1 MLLAGPASRRFTY
14 KVGLSD
20 LFVSTPHLSV
30 ITLVRRSASA
40 AISPWVPL
48 ITFSC
53 QLSCVRVGVVEIL
66 IIKLRLILLKLGKKG
81 LDVDFSCPRDLLG
94 LNLALKRRISS
105 PIAFGKT
112 NRALRVLL
120 RLWLYLVALYFQRD
134 IPDLYLDVRDFL
146 KWIRDLLLQVLE
158 RGVICFDL
166 DGFVNEFKLVVWKFI
181 DTLIRNVSV
190 WALWSLCLSP
200 DFVRRL
206 SYVLG
211 AVRLLSICWHLSA
224 SALQRNHLVFKDD
237 AVHFLTGLLD
247 CGLSANDGRRV
258 CRCSH

>member
-14 KVGLSD
+14 KVSLSD

-30 ITLVRRSASA
+30 IALVRRSASA

-53 QLSCVRVGVVEIL
+53 QLSSVRVGVVEIL

-81 LDVDFSCPRDLLG
+81 LDVDFGCPRDLLG
-94 LNLALKRRISS
+94 LNLPLKRRISS
-105 PIAFGKT
+105 PIAFGMT
-112 NRALRVLL
+112 NWALRVLVK
-120 RLWLYLVALYFQRD
+120 LWLCLFAFNFQRD

-146 KWIRDLLLQVLE
+146 KWIRDLLLQVLDRE
-158 RGVICFDL
+158 VICFGL
-166 DGFVNEFKLVVWKFI
+166 DGLLQEFKFVVGKFI
-181 DTLIRNVSV
+181 DTIIRNVGV
-190 WALWSLCLSP
+190 RALWSLSLSTN
-200 DFVRRL
+200 FVRRL

-211 AVRLLSICWHLSA
+211 ALRLLTICWNLSA
-224 SALQRNHLVFKDD
+224 SALKWNHLVFKDG

-247 CGLSANDGRRV
+247 CGLSANDGRRA